1 MVKKKVVIK
10 NQVKMFRLDYLCI
23 ALILIISIA
32 LRLYKINNPIADWH
46 SWRQADT
53 AAVAR
58 NFVRT
63 GFDILHPRYDDLSNV
78 QTGIPNPEGY
88 RFVEFPIYNGLFAS
102 LYKYF
107 PILSLEMY
115 GRATS
120 IFFSL
125 IVITIIYYFVL
136 KEENRIAAIV
146 SALILAVFP
155 FFVYYSRVILPE
167 MTALGCM
174 MLALWLLYLWKGTK
188 RRVASWILY
197 GLSVFFSAIALLI
210 KPTTIFYF
218 AALVYIF
225 IQKYKFD
232 ILKKIPFYVY
242 FVISLIPLVLWR
254 QWMAQYPE
262 GVPLYEWLITDVN
275 TFQGRQNIFL
285 RPAFFRWIFFERI
298 LNLILGGYAAALLV
312 FGVLA
317 KPARSY
323 FLYSLGLSSLLY
335 LFAFQGGNVQHDYYQ
350 TLILPSIAIF
360 TGIGASLL
368 YSHKKL
374 FQSLYLSMFMVS
386 ALLVFSFTM
395 SYYRVKD
402 YYNTSD
408 ELLSIAKVIKTI
420 TPQDARIVT
429 DSTGDT
435 TLIYLADRRGY
446 PAVTEDLKG
455 LKDKGMEYFVTLK
468 SDVAQE
474 VEKEFELIFSNDKV
488 FIFKL

>member
-146 SALILAVFP
+146 SALIFAVFP

-232 ILKKIPFYVY
+232 ILKKIPYGKGNKPVKTD
-242 FVISLIPLVLWR
+242 IGI
-254 QWMAQYPE
+254 E
-262 GVPLYEWLITDVN
+262 GDEIKKIGDLQKEAAYNIVDAADKCVVPGFIDITN
-275 TFQGRQNIFL
+275 H
-285 RPAFFRWIFFERI
+285 
-298 LNLILGGYAAALLV
+298 
-312 FGVLA
+312 
-317 KPARSY
+317 S
-323 FLYSLGLSSLLY
+323 
-335 LFAFQGGNVQHDYYQ
+335 
-350 TLILPSIAIF
+350 
-360 TGIGASLL
+360 
-368 YSHKKL
+368 
-374 FQSLYLSMFMVS
+374 
-386 ALLVFSFTM
+386 
-395 SYYRVKD
+395 
-402 YYNTSD
+402 
-408 ELLSIAKVIKTI
+408 
-420 TPQDARIVT
+420 
-429 DSTGDT
+429 
-435 TLIYLADRRGY
+435 
-446 PAVTEDLKG
+446 
-455 LKDKGMEYFVTLK
+455 
-468 SDVAQE
+468 
-474 VEKEFELIFSNDKV
+474 
-488 FIFKL
+488 